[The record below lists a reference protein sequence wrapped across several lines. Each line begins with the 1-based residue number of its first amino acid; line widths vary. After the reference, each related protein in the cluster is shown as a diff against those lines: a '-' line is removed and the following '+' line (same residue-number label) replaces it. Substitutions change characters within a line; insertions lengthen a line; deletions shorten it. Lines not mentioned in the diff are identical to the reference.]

1 MPFGAVPNRPA
12 ETPRLNSRP
21 FEGWLG
27 QMADNTRENG
37 GRKAAARTGAF
48 ELKSRRFSL
57 LGLVL
62 HSADMAEIAADWAER
77 AGAGGFEHEPVVI
90 DLTAVPRASAA
101 AVAAGQAPLAL
112 DGPAPVDLRAIVELL
127 RASQLQPVAVAGAT
141 PEELALAHELGLA
154 DAADEPAAERT
165 APIEAVREV
174 IVERIVEKPAAP
186 VPTMIIDKPLRSG
199 QRIYAKGGDLV
210 VLALVNHGAEV
221 IADGSVHV
229 YAPLRGKAI
238 AGARGDITARIYA
251 HSLEAELLSI
261 AGIYRTAEN
270 PLPAEV
276 AGKPAQVLLDGE
288 KLLMQPLSF

>member
-1 MPFGAVPNRPA
+1 MVD
-12 ETPRLNSRP
+12 L
-21 FEGWLG
+21 
-27 QMADNTRENG
+27 TRESG
-37 GRKAAARTGAF
+37 GRKGASRTSTF

-62 HSADMAEIAADWAER
+62 HSADMAEIAADWAQR

-90 DLTAVPRASAA
+90 DLSAVPRAP
-101 AVAAGQAPLAL
+101 AVAAAAAEGQAALAL

-141 PEELALAHELGLA
+141 PEELALAHDLGLA
-154 DAADEPAAERT
+154 DAASEPAAERAAERA
-165 APIEAVREV
+165 APVESVREV
-174 IVERIVEKPAAP
+174 IVEKIVERPAAP
-186 VPTMIIDKPLRSG
+186 APTMIVDKPLRSG
-199 QRIYAKGGDLV
+199 QRVYAKGGDLV

-238 AGARGDITARIYA
+238 AGARGDTTARIYA
-251 HSLEAELLSI
+251 QSLEAELLSI
-261 AGIYRTAEN
+261 AGIYRTTEN
-270 PLPAEV
+270 PLPADV

-288 KLLMQPLSF
+288 KLLMQPLAF

>member
-1 MPFGAVPNRPA
+1 
-12 ETPRLNSRP
+12 
-21 FEGWLG
+21 
-27 QMADNTRENG
+27 MADLTRESG
-37 GRKAAARTGAF
+37 GRGKSAARAGTF

-62 HSADMAEIAADWAER
+62 HSADMAELAADWAQR

-90 DLTAVPRASAA
+90 DLSQLARAPAT
-101 AVAAGQAPLAL
+101 VAAPVEGQAPLAL
-112 DGPAPVDLRAIVELL
+112 DGPAPVDLRAVVELL
-127 RASQLQPVAVAGAT
+127 RNSQLQPVAVAGAT
-141 PEELALAHELGLA
+141 AEELAVAHELGLA
-154 DAADEPAAERT
+154 DAADEPIGERSAAPSET
-165 APIEAVREV
+165 VREV
-174 IVERIVEKPAAP
+174 VREITVEKIIEKPAAP
-186 VPTMIIDKPLRSG
+186 APTLVIDKPLRSG

-238 AGARGDITARIYA
+238 AGARGDTSARIYA

-261 AGIYRTAEN
+261 AGIYRTTEN
-270 PLPAEV
+270 PLPADV

-288 KLLMQPLSF
+288 KLLMLPLAL

>member
-1 MPFGAVPNRPA
+1 MVD
-12 ETPRLNSRP
+12 T
-21 FEGWLG
+21 
-27 QMADNTRENG
+27 TRDSS
-37 GRKAAARTGAF
+37 GRRSAARAGTF
-48 ELKSRRFSL
+48 EMKSRRFSL

-62 HSADMAEIAADWAER
+62 HSADLSEFAADWAAR
-77 AGAGGFEHEPVVI
+77 AGQGGFENEPVVI
-90 DLTAVPRASAA
+90 DLSQLPRAAAPAA
-101 AVAAGQAPLAL
+101 APTEGQAPLAL
-112 DGPAPVDLRAIVELL
+112 DGPAPLDLRAVVELL

-141 PEELALAHELGLA
+141 AEELALAHELGLA
-154 DAADEPAAERT
+154 DAADEPAPAMA
-165 APIEAVREV
+165 APTETVREV
-174 IVERIVEKPAAP
+174 VREITVERVVEKPAAP
-186 VPTMIIDKPLRSG
+186 APTMIVDKPLRSG

-238 AGARGDITARIYA
+238 AGARGDTTARIYA
-251 HSLEAELLSI
+251 QSLEAELLSI

-288 KLLMQPLSF
+288 KLLMQPLAF

>member
-1 MPFGAVPNRPA
+1 M
-12 ETPRLNSRP
+12 
-21 FEGWLG
+21 
-27 QMADNTRENG
+27 
-37 GRKAAARTGAF
+37 
-48 ELKSRRFSL
+48 KSRRLSL

-62 HSADMAEIAADWAER
+62 HSADMAEIAADWAAR
-77 AGAGGFEHEPVVI
+77 AGQGGFEHEPVVI
-90 DLTAVPRASAA
+90 DLSQLPRAPVPATA
-101 AVAAGQAPLAL
+101 PVEGQAPLAL

-141 PEELALAHELGLA
+141 AEELSVAHALGLA
-154 DAADEPAAERT
+154 DAADEPVSAAPAET
-165 APIEAVREV
+165 VREV
-174 IVERIVEKPAAP
+174 VREITVEKIVEKPAAP
-186 VPTMIIDKPLRSG
+186 VPTMIVDKPLRSG

-238 AGARGDITARIYA
+238 AGARGDTAARIYA

-288 KLLMQPLSF
+288 KLLMLPLSF

>member
-1 MPFGAVPNRPA
+1 
-12 ETPRLNSRP
+12 
-21 FEGWLG
+21 
-27 QMADNTRENG
+27 MADLTRESG
-37 GRKAAARTGAF
+37 GRRSASRTGTF

-90 DLTAVPRASAA
+90 DLSGVPRAPVVPAGE
-101 AVAAGQAPLAL
+101 GQAPLAL

-141 PEELALAHELGLA
+141 AEELALAHELGLA
-154 DAADEPAAERT
+154 DAADEPAVAAV
-165 APIEAVREV
+165 APVETVREV
-174 IVERIVEKPAAP
+174 VREITVEKIIEKP
-186 VPTMIIDKPLRSG
+186 VPVATPAPTLVVDKPLRSG

-238 AGARGDITARIYA
+238 AGARGDTAARIYA

-261 AGIYRTAEN
+261 AGIYRTTEN
-270 PLPAEV
+270 PLPPDV

-288 KLLMQPLSF
+288 KLLMQPLAL

>member
-1 MPFGAVPNRPA
+1 
-12 ETPRLNSRP
+12 
-21 FEGWLG
+21 
-27 QMADNTRENG
+27 MADLTRESG
-37 GRKAAARTGAF
+37 GRKSASRTGTF

-62 HSADMAEIAADWAER
+62 HSADMAEISADWAAR
-77 AGAGGFEHEPVVI
+77 AGQGGFEHEPVVI
-90 DLTAVPRASAA
+90 DLSGVPRAA
-101 AVAAGQAPLAL
+101 AVAAVEGQAALAL
-112 DGPAPVDLRAIVELL
+112 DGPAPVDLKAIVELL

-154 DAADEPAAERT
+154 DAADEPAAERAV
-165 APIEAVREV
+165 APVETVREV
-174 IVERIVEKPAAP
+174 VREITVEKFIEKPAAP
-186 VPTMIIDKPLRSG
+186 APTMVIDKPLRSG

-238 AGARGDITARIYA
+238 AGARGDTSARIYA

-261 AGIYRTAEN
+261 AGIYRTTEN
-270 PLPAEV
+270 PLPADV
-276 AGKPAQVLLDGE
+276 AGKPAQVWLDGE
-288 KLLMQPLSF
+288 KLLMQPLAL

>member
-1 MPFGAVPNRPA
+1 
-12 ETPRLNSRP
+12 
-21 FEGWLG
+21 
-27 QMADNTRENG
+27 MADNTRESG
-37 GRKAAARTGAF
+37 GRKGAARAGTF

-62 HSADMAEIAADWAER
+62 HSADLAEIAADWAER
-77 AGAGGFEHEPVVI
+77 AGQGGFEHEPVVI
-90 DLTAVPRASAA
+90 DLSQLPRA
-101 AVAAGQAPLAL
+101 AVATTEPVEGQAPLAL

-141 PEELALAHELGLA
+141 AEELAVAHELGLA
-154 DAADEPAAERT
+154 DAADEPVAERAVA
-165 APIEAVREV
+165 APSETVREV
-174 IVERIVEKPAAP
+174 VREVVVERIVEKPAAP
-186 VPTMIIDKPLRSG
+186 APTLVIDKPLRSG

-238 AGARGDITARIYA
+238 AGARGDTTARIYA

-261 AGIYRTAEN
+261 AGIYRTTEN
-270 PLPAEV
+270 PLPADV

-288 KLLMQPLSF
+288 KLLMLPLAF